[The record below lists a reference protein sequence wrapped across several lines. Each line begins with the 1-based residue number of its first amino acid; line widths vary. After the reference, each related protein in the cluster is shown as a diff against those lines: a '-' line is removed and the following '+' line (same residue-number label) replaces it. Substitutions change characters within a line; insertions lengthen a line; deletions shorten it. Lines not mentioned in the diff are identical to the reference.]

1 MNATEPPQARI
12 VQREMRALVT
22 GAAGF
27 VGRWLTDA
35 MRRDGIAV
43 TALAVADTPQI
54 DERGRHDPSLD
65 APIDWHYGDLRDD
78 AYVRRTVHIARPDF
92 VVHLAAVSHLPT
104 AAADPAGAWDVNVT
118 ASARLLHHLVG
129 AYTSGVCDPLVL
141 IVGSAEQY
149 GRHHEDALPLTED
162 APQYPRTVYA
172 ATKAAQEIQA
182 LQVWRATGLRVV
194 AARSFN
200 HSGAGQEVR
209 FLLPALVARAVAL
222 RAAAP
227 DTPMIVGNTSPVRDF
242 LHVSDVAAAYI
253 SLCKGGSPGEAY
265 NVASGIGRSVR
276 MVAEQV
282 LVRAGVVA
290 PLSEDP
296 ALLRPVD
303 VPALVGDS
311 HKLQLTTGWRV
322 TRSFDDIIDDLLH
335 AATR

>member
-1 MNATEPPQARI
+1 
-12 VQREMRALVT
+12 MRALVT

-43 TALAVADTPQI
+43 TALALAEPQHS
-54 DERGRHDPSLD
+54 DEHGRRDPTLV

-78 AYVRRTVHIARPDF
+78 AYVRRSVHAARPDF

-104 AAADPAGAWDVNVT
+104 AAADPASAWDVNVT

-129 AYTSGVCDPLVL
+129 ARAAGVCDPLVL
-141 IVGSAEQY
+141 VVGSAEQY
-149 GRHHEDALPLTED
+149 GRHPDEALPLTED
-162 APQYPRTVYA
+162 VSQYPRTVYA

-194 AARSFN
+194 VARSFN
-200 HSGAGQEVR
+200 HSGAGQELR

-222 RAAAP
+222 REAAA
-227 DTPMIVGNTSPVRDF
+227 DTPMILGNTSPIRDF

-265 NVASGIGRSVR
+265 NVASGVGRSVR
-276 MVAEQV
+276 LVAERV
-282 LVRAGVVA
+282 LTRAGVVA

-296 ALLRPVD
+296 ALQRPVD

-311 HKLQLTTGWRV
+311 LKLQLATGWRV